1 MMLVLCL
8 SKNGRKGGKEKEA
21 HDDGVRDRRYR
32 RKNALKT
39 RRECAFYAIR
49 SHSLNKERER
59 EREERERE
67 K

>member
-1 MMLVLCL
+1 MMLVLFL

-21 HDDGVRDRRYR
+21 RDGVRDRRYR

-59 EREERERE
+59 KRERERE